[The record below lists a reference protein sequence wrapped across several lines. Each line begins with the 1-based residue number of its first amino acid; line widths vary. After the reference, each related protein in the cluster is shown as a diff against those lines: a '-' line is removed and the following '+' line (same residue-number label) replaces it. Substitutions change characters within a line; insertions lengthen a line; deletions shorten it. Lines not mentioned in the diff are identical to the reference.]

1 MFRVLLKKYSDKF
14 QLYFNEK
21 KIAIIGAG
29 IAGLTLA
36 NFIKKFTDH
45 EFMVYEREESLSLE
59 EGYGIQL
66 AINSVKI
73 LSQINFNKINDE
85 NVFYPKI
92 IDFYNIQN
100 EKICD
105 LNLSKFNS
113 IDSKYTTLK
122 RSTLIELL
130 KEDIY
135 TQHLRFGKKIKE
147 VSELKDKVLIKFD
160 DNTNDLVDFVVAA
173 DGIFSNTRSF
183 FEKKKIE
190 PKFKKAV
197 AVRLILNSK
206 SELDINEENISL
218 MLGSNSHI
226 VLYPINKKKELNM
239 VCIMRCKKY
248 EPDNITHLIQE
259 IVLKQNPKL
268 KNIFENEIKTWPL
281 YFSPKIIPSSN
292 KKVFYIGDAFNGF
305 LPTIAQGAGQSI
317 ESAFE
322 IFNLLTKDK
331 LDKENNYFEIR
342 SKRAKIIR
350 SRSNFNFFAFH
361 FSSKIMQNVRNL
373 FLKFLVKRKFFVKRY
388 LGKVY
393 KN

>member
-1 MFRVLLKKYSDKF
+1 MK
-14 QLYFNEK
+14 K

-36 NFIKKFTDH
+36 NLLKKHTDH
-45 EFMVYEREESLSLE
+45 EFMFYEREESLSLE

-66 AINSVKI
+66 ATNSIKI
-73 LSQINFNKINDE
+73 LNQINFDKINNE
-85 NVFYPKI
+85 KIFHPKT

-100 EKICD
+100 KKICD

-113 IDSKYTTLK
+113 PEAKYTTLQ
-122 RSTLIELL
+122 RSTLIEFL

-135 TQHLRFGKKIKE
+135 TQHLRFGKKMKE
-147 VSELKDKVLIKFD
+147 VSELKDKVFIKFD
-160 DNTNDLVDFVVAA
+160 DNTNDLVDFVIAA

-183 FEKKKIE
+183 FETKKNE
-190 PKFKKAV
+190 PKFKKAIAARV
-197 AVRLILNSK
+197 ILKSK
-206 SELDINEENISL
+206 SEFDINEENISL
-218 MLGSNSHI
+218 ILGSNSHI

-248 EPDNITHLIQE
+248 EPDNVKQLVQE
-259 IVLKQNPKL
+259 IVLKQNPKF

-281 YFSPKIIPSSN
+281 YFTPKIIPSSN

-305 LPTIAQGAGQSI
+305 LPTLAQGAGQSI

-361 FSSKIMQNVRNL
+361 FSSKIMQTVRNL
-373 FLKFLVKRKFFVKRY
+373 FLKFLTKRKFFVKRY

-393 KN
+393 KY

>member
-1 MFRVLLKKYSDKF
+1 MK
-14 QLYFNEK
+14 K

-29 IAGLTLA
+29 LAGLTLA
-36 NFIKKFTDH
+36 NLLKKHTDH

-66 AINSVKI
+66 ATNSIKI
-73 LSQINFNKINDE
+73 LNQINFDKINNE
-85 NVFYPKI
+85 KIFHPKT

-100 EKICD
+100 KKICD

-113 IDSKYTTLK
+113 PEAKYTTLQ
-122 RSTLIELL
+122 RSTLIEFL

-135 TQHLRFGKKIKE
+135 TQHLRFGKKMKE

-160 DNTNDLVDFVVAA
+160 DNTNDLVDFVIAA

-183 FEKKKIE
+183 FEKKKNE
-190 PKFKKAV
+190 PRFKKAIAARV
-197 AVRLILNSK
+197 ILKSK
-206 SELDINEENISL
+206 SEFDINEENISL

-248 EPDNITHLIQE
+248 EPDNVKQLVQE
-259 IVLKQNPKL
+259 IILKQNPKF
-268 KNIFENEIKTWPL
+268 KNIFEKEIKTWPL
-281 YFSPKIIPSSN
+281 YFTPKIIPSSN

-305 LPTIAQGAGQSI
+305 LPTLAQGAGQSI

-342 SKRAKIIR
+342 SKKAKIIR
-350 SRSNFNFFAFH
+350 NRSNFNFFAFH
-361 FSSKIMQNVRNL
+361 FSSKIMQNIRNL
-373 FLKFLVKRKFFVKRY
+373 FLKFLVKRRFFVKRY

>member
-1 MFRVLLKKYSDKF
+1 MK
-14 QLYFNEK
+14 K

-36 NFIKKFTDH
+36 NLLKKHTDH

-66 AINSVKI
+66 ATNSIKI
-73 LSQINFNKINDE
+73 LNQINFDKINNE
-85 NVFYPKI
+85 KIFHPKT

-100 EKICD
+100 KKICD

-113 IDSKYTTLK
+113 PEAKYTTLQ
-122 RSTLIELL
+122 RSTLIEFL

-135 TQHLRFGKKIKE
+135 TQHLRFGKKMKE

-160 DNTNDLVDFVVAA
+160 DNTNDLVDFVIAA

-183 FEKKKIE
+183 FETKKNE
-190 PKFKKAV
+190 PRFKKAIAARV
-197 AVRLILNSK
+197 ILKSK
-206 SELDINEENISL
+206 SEFDINEENISL

-248 EPDNITHLIQE
+248 EPDNVKQLVQE

-281 YFSPKIIPSSN
+281 YFTPKIIPSSN

-305 LPTIAQGAGQSI
+305 LPTLAQGAGQSI

-361 FSSKIMQNVRNL
+361 FSSKIMQNIRNL

>member
-1 MFRVLLKKYSDKF
+1 MK
-14 QLYFNEK
+14 K

-36 NFIKKFTDH
+36 NLLKKNTDH

-66 AINSVKI
+66 AANSIKI
-73 LSQINFNKINDE
+73 LNQINFNKINNE
-85 NVFYPKI
+85 KIFQPKT

-100 EKICD
+100 KKICD

-113 IDSKYTTLK
+113 SEAKYTTLQ
-122 RSTLIELL
+122 RSILIEFL
-130 KEDIY
+130 KENIY
-135 TQHLRFGKKIKE
+135 TQHIRFGKKMKE

-160 DNTNDLVDFVVAA
+160 DNTNDLVDFVIAA

-183 FEKKKIE
+183 FETKKNE
-190 PKFKKAV
+190 PRFKKAI
-197 AVRLILNSK
+197 AVRVILKSK

-248 EPDNITHLIQE
+248 EPDNVKQLVQE
-259 IVLKQNPKL
+259 IILKQNPKF

-281 YFSPKIIPSSN
+281 YFTPKIIPSSN

-305 LPTIAQGAGQSI
+305 LPTLAQGAGQSI

-373 FLKFLVKRKFFVKRY
+373 LLKFLVKRKFFVKGY

-393 KN
+393 RN

>member
-1 MFRVLLKKYSDKF
+1 MK
-14 QLYFNEK
+14 K

-36 NFIKKFTDH
+36 NLIKKFTDH
-45 EFMVYEREESLSLE
+45 EFMVYEREETLSLE

-66 AINSVKI
+66 ATNSIKI
-73 LSQINFNKINDE
+73 LNQINFDKIN
-85 NVFYPKI
+85 NAKIFHPKT

-113 IDSKYTTLK
+113 PEAKYTTLQ
-122 RSTLIELL
+122 RSTLIEFL

-135 TQHLRFGKKIKE
+135 TQHLRFGKKMKE
-147 VSELKDKVLIKFD
+147 VSELKDKVFIKFD
-160 DNTNDLVDFVVAA
+160 DNTNDLVDFVIAA

-183 FEKKKIE
+183 FEMKKNE
-190 PKFKKAV
+190 PRFKKAI
-197 AVRLILNSK
+197 AVRVILNSK
-206 SELDINEENISL
+206 SEFDINEENISL
-218 MLGSNSHI
+218 MLGNNSHI

-248 EPDNITHLIQE
+248 EPDNVKQLFQE
-259 IVLKQNPKL
+259 IVLKQNPKF

-281 YFSPKIIPSSN
+281 YFTPKIIPSSN

-305 LPTIAQGAGQSI
+305 LPTLAQGAGQSI

-322 IFNLLTKDK
+322 IFNLLKNDK
-331 LDKENNYFEIR
+331 LDKENIYFEIR
-342 SKRAKIIR
+342 SKRAKLIR
-350 SRSNFNFFAFH
+350 SRSNFNFFSFH
-361 FSSKIMQNVRNL
+361 FSSKIMQNIRNL

-388 LGKVY
+388 LGKIY

>member
-1 MFRVLLKKYSDKF
+1 MK
-14 QLYFNEK
+14 K

-36 NFIKKFTDH
+36 NLLKKHTDH

-66 AINSVKI
+66 ATNSIKI
-73 LSQINFNKINDE
+73 LNQINFDKINNE
-85 NVFYPKI
+85 KIFHPKT

-100 EKICD
+100 KKICD

-113 IDSKYTTLK
+113 SEAKYTTLQ
-122 RSTLIELL
+122 RSTLIEFL

-135 TQHLRFGKKIKE
+135 TQHLRFGKKMKE

-160 DNTNDLVDFVVAA
+160 DNTNDLVDFVIAA

-183 FEKKKIE
+183 FEIKKNE
-190 PKFKKAV
+190 PRFKKAIAARV
-197 AVRLILNSK
+197 ILKSK
-206 SELDINEENISL
+206 SEFDINEENISL

-226 VLYPINKKKELNM
+226 VIYPINKKKELNM

-248 EPDNITHLIQE
+248 EPDNVKQLIQE
-259 IVLKQNPKL
+259 IILKQNPKF

-281 YFSPKIIPSSN
+281 YFTPKIIPSSN

-305 LPTIAQGAGQSI
+305 LPTLAQGAGQSI

-322 IFNLLTKDK
+322 IFNLLIKDK

-342 SKRAKIIR
+342 SKRAEIIR
-350 SRSNFNFFAFH
+350 SRSNWNFFAFH

-393 KN
+393 KD

>member
-1 MFRVLLKKYSDKF
+1 MK
-14 QLYFNEK
+14 K

-36 NFIKKFTDH
+36 NFIKKYSDH

-66 AINSVKI
+66 GANGVKI
-73 LSQINFNKINDE
+73 LNQINFNKINNE
-85 NVFYPKI
+85 KIFHPKI

-113 IDSKYTTLK
+113 AEAKYTTLQ
-122 RSTLIELL
+122 RSTLIEFL

-147 VSELKDKVLIKFD
+147 VSELKGKVLIKFD
-160 DNTNDLVDFVVAA
+160 DNTNDLVDFVIAA

-183 FEKKKIE
+183 FEMKKNE
-190 PKFKKAV
+190 PRFKKAIAARV
-197 AVRLILNSK
+197 ILNSK
-206 SELDINEENISL
+206 SEFDINEENISL

-248 EPDNITHLIQE
+248 EPDNVKQLVQE
-259 IVLKQNPKL
+259 IILKQNPKF

-281 YFSPKIIPSSN
+281 YFTPKIIPSSN

-305 LPTIAQGAGQSI
+305 LPTLAQGAGQSI

-361 FSSKIMQNVRNL
+361 FSSKIMQNIRNL

>member
-1 MFRVLLKKYSDKF
+1 MK
-14 QLYFNEK
+14 K

-36 NFIKKFTDH
+36 NLLKKHTDH

-66 AINSVKI
+66 ATNSIKI
-73 LSQINFNKINDE
+73 LNQINFDKINNE
-85 NVFYPKI
+85 KIFHPKTL
-92 IDFYNIQN
+92 DFYNIQN
-100 EKICD
+100 KKICD

-113 IDSKYTTLK
+113 PEAKYTTLQ
-122 RSTLIELL
+122 RSTLIEFL

-135 TQHLRFGKKIKE
+135 TQHLRFGKKMKE

-160 DNTNDLVDFVVAA
+160 DNTNDLVDFVIAA

-183 FEKKKIE
+183 FETKKND
-190 PKFKKAV
+190 PRFKKAIAARV
-197 AVRLILNSK
+197 ILKSK
-206 SELDINEENISL
+206 SEFDINEENISL

-248 EPDNITHLIQE
+248 EPDNVKQLVQE
-259 IVLKQNPKL
+259 IILKQNPKF

-281 YFSPKIIPSSN
+281 YFTPKIIPSSN

-305 LPTIAQGAGQSI
+305 LPTLAQGAGQSI

-393 KN
+393 KD

>member
-1 MFRVLLKKYSDKF
+1 MK
-14 QLYFNEK
+14 K

-36 NFIKKFTDH
+36 NLIKKYTDH

-66 AINSVKI
+66 ATNSIKI
-73 LSQINFNKINDE
+73 LNQIHFNKINDE
-85 NVFYPKI
+85 KIFHPKT
-92 IDFYNIQN
+92 IDFYSMQN

-113 IDSKYTTLK
+113 VEAKYTTLQ
-122 RSTLIELL
+122 RSNLIEFL

-160 DNTNDLVDFVVAA
+160 DNTNDLVDFVIAA

-183 FEKKKIE
+183 FEKKKVE
-190 PKFKKAV
+190 PKFKKAIAARV
-197 AVRLILNSK
+197 ILDSK
-206 SELDINEENISL
+206 SELDINVENISL
-218 MLGSNSHI
+218 MLGNNSHI

-248 EPDNITHLIQE
+248 EPDNVKQLFRE
-259 IVLKQNPKL
+259 IVLKQNPKF

-281 YFSPKIIPSSN
+281 YFTPKIIPSSN

-305 LPTIAQGAGQSI
+305 LPTLAQGAGQSI

-322 IFNLLTKDK
+322 IFNLLKNDK
-331 LDKENNYFEIR
+331 LDKDNNYFEIR

-361 FSSKIMQNVRNL
+361 FSSSVAQKIRNII
-373 FLKFLVKRKFFVKRY
+373 LKFLVKRKTFIKAY
-388 LGKVY
+388 LNPVY
-393 KN
+393 KK

>member
-1 MFRVLLKKYSDKF
+1 MK
-14 QLYFNEK
+14 K

-36 NFIKKFTDH
+36 NLLKKHTDH

-66 AINSVKI
+66 ATNSIKI
-73 LSQINFNKINDE
+73 LNQINFDKINNE
-85 NVFYPKI
+85 KIFHPKT

-100 EKICD
+100 KKICD

-113 IDSKYTTLK
+113 PEAKYTTLQ
-122 RSTLIELL
+122 RSTLIEFL

-135 TQHLRFGKKIKE
+135 TQHLRFGKKMKE

-160 DNTNDLVDFVVAA
+160 DNTNDLVDFVIAA

-183 FEKKKIE
+183 FETKKNE
-190 PKFKKAV
+190 PRFKKAIAARV
-197 AVRLILNSK
+197 ILKSK
-206 SELDINEENISL
+206 SEFDINEENISL

-248 EPDNITHLIQE
+248 EPDKVKQLIQE
-259 IVLKQNPKL
+259 IILKQNPKF

-281 YFSPKIIPSSN
+281 YFTPKIIPSSN

-305 LPTIAQGAGQSI
+305 LPTLAQGAGQSI

-393 KN
+393 KD

>member
-1 MFRVLLKKYSDKF
+1 MK
-14 QLYFNEK
+14 K

-36 NFIKKFTDH
+36 NLIKKYTDH
-45 EFMVYEREESLSLE
+45 EFMVYEREESLSLD

-66 AINSVKI
+66 ASNSIKI
-73 LSQINFNKINDE
+73 LNQISFDKINNE
-85 NVFYPKI
+85 KVFHPKT

-100 EKICD
+100 KKICD

-113 IDSKYTTLK
+113 PEAKYTTLQ
-122 RSTLIELL
+122 RSTLIEFL

-135 TQHLRFGKKIKE
+135 TQHLRFGKKMKE

-160 DNTNDLVDFVVAA
+160 DNTNDLVDLVVAA

-183 FEKKKIE
+183 FELKKNE
-190 PKFKKAV
+190 PRFKKAV
-197 AVRLILNSK
+197 AARIILNSK
-206 SELDINEENISL
+206 SEFDINEENISL

-248 EPDNITHLIQE
+248 EPDNVKQLFQE
-259 IVLKQNPKL
+259 IVLKQNPKF

-281 YFSPKIIPSSN
+281 YFTPKIIPSSN

-305 LPTIAQGAGQSI
+305 LPTLAQGAGQSI

-322 IFNLLTKDK
+322 IFNLLKNDK
-331 LDKENNYFEIR
+331 LDKDNNYFEIR

-350 SRSNFNFFAFH
+350 RRSNFNFFAFH
-361 FSSKIMQNVRNL
+361 FSSSVAQKIRNII
-373 FLKFLVKRKFFVKRY
+373 LKFLVKRKTFIKAY
-388 LGKVY
+388 LNPVY
-393 KN
+393 KK